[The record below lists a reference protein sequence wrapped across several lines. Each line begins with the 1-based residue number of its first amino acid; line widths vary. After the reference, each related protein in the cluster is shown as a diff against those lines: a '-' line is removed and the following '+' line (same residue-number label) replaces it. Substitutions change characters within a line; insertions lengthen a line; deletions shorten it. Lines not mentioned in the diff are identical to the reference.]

1 MRILF
6 DQGVPVPLRRAFP
19 THSVSTAFEQGWAEL
34 ANGALL
40 QEADAKFDVFIT
52 TDQNLRFQQ
61 NVGGLRLA
69 IIVLPTTAWA
79 VVRQHQD
86 SIVAALKE
94 ARPGEVMALD
104 WR

>member
-19 THSVSTAFEQGWAEL
+19 THVVSTAYEQGWAEL

-40 QEADAKFDVFIT
+40 QQADANFDVFIT

-61 NVGGLRLA
+61 NVAGLRLA
-69 IIVLPTTAWA
+69 IIVLPTTTWS
-79 VVRQHQD
+79 VIQQQQD
-86 SIVAALKE
+86 SVVAALME
-94 ARPGEVMALD
+94 ARPGEIMALD
-104 WR
+104 WC

>member
-19 THSVSTAFEQGWAEL
+19 AHTVSTAYEEGWAEL

-40 QEADAKFDVFIT
+40 QQAASKFDVFIT
-52 TDQNLRFQQ
+52 TDKNLRFQQ
-61 NVGGLRLA
+61 NVGDLPLA
-69 IIVLPTTAWA
+69 IIVLPTTTWA
-79 VVRQHQD
+79 TVQQNQG
-86 SIVAALKE
+86 SIVAALSE
-94 ARPGEVMALD
+94 ARPGEITALD